1 MLAPQASLC
10 PPRNSDLA
18 ACRDIPG
25 ARSGLTGR
33 TAGQA
38 TARAALEGPRST
50 TKSPEFP
57 PRLGRWRLAP
67 DVSLPMESGG
77 LFTQISQSGQR
88 SDDRYPE
95 RNRAAPWG
103 DGIGGFRHTASHKRP
118 RDLPGPRARPV
129 TIAPLNGSRRAGRAS
144 APPTRP
150 CARNRASTRGRDNS
164 VRPAWCS
171 APSPSTA
178 QCTASEF
185 LPRAAR
191 VARRAGS
198 TRNPGRLLR
207 PRARGGT
214 GCCPA
219 GRG

>member
-103 DGIGGFRHTASHKRP
+103 DGIGGFRHTAAIYA
-118 RDLPGPRARPV
+118 RATYARRV
-129 TIAPLNGSRRAGRAS
+129 AIAPLNGSRRAGRAS
-144 APPTRP
+144 APP
-150 CARNRASTRGRDNS
+150 
-164 VRPAWCS
+164 
-171 APSPSTA
+171 
-178 QCTASEF
+178 
-185 LPRAAR
+185 
-191 VARRAGS
+191 
-198 TRNPGRLLR
+198 
-207 PRARGGT
+207 
-214 GCCPA
+214 
-219 GRG
+219 